1 MVSVLD
7 VARYFVHKEGNEGG
21 MTQLKLQK
29 LCYYAQGFYLAIYQT
44 PLFPEHIEAWD
55 RGPVAKELRI
65 PLRDKGDEKVIPSDL
80 PFAIP
85 ISNDDITEF
94 LDNIWYK
101 FGHYKAG
108 VLVKMT
114 HKEDPWIEAY
124 KIGQNTILSHLSMQ
138 TYFTTRKHELI
149 PSEAQDSC
157 QDALCTVLL
166 KDGKKIEVPFS
177 QIEAFVEENHH
188 LIEPQQIKNGRKRLV
203 DSSLHL

>member
-7 VARYFVHKEGNEGG
+7 VARYFVQKDGNEGSI
-21 MTQLKLQK
+21 TQLKLQK

-44 PLFPEHIEAWD
+44 PLFPEHLEAWNL
-55 RGPVAKELRI
+55 GPVAKELRS
-65 PLRDKGDEKVIPSDL
+65 LLLHKSDETIYTHDL
-80 PFAIP
+80 PCV
-85 ISNDDITEF
+85 ISIHNKTITEL

-138 TYFTTRKHELI
+138 TYFTTRKNELI
-149 PSEAQDSC
+149 PSETQDSC

-166 KDGKKIEVPFS
+166 KDDKKIEVPFS
-177 QIEAFVEENHH
+177 QIEAFIEENHH
-188 LIEPQQIKNGRKRLV
+188 LIEPQKIKNGRKRLV